1 MIDSLH
7 NATNN
12 YYLINGDL
20 RGIWNLVDPK
30 PVIMNWNGSLKK
42 ESSDKFADLGFKQ
55 IASAYYDV
63 GNTSTIRDWRMTMET
78 NDSYEGA
85 MYTTWNGDYR
95 FLRAFSYYFWG
106 AGPNFLQPEV
116 DVCGN
121 TATARVSILSD
132 PYDNRDSI
140 KFASIVI
147 YNDKDTAEFP
157 LMKLGGGSF
166 GITNQLY
173 KTNPQWN
180 GTTIYYYFT
189 ATNQQGIT
197 NKSNVFVACPVTS
210 SIDYASVYKTI
221 MLVANQT
228 VTISSN
234 EIGEVRIVDILG
246 KNILMFQH
254 YGNGEQS
261 YDLRGLQFGTYLSV
275 FSTKKGVNSVVPF
288 IHR

>member
-1 MIDSLH
+1 M
-7 NATNN
+7 
-12 YYLINGDL
+12 INGDL

-95 FLRAFSYYFWG
+95 FLRAFSYYVWG
-106 AGPNFLQPEV
+106 AGPNFMKPEV

-121 TATARVSILSD
+121 HATARVSILSD

-140 KFASIVI
+140 RSASIVI
-147 YNDKDTAEFP
+147 YNDKDTVEFP
-157 LMKLGGGSF
+157 LIKLGDGSF
-166 GITNQLY
+166 VITNQLY

-180 GTTIYYYFT
+180 GTAIYYYFT
-189 ATNQQGIT
+189 ARNQQGIT
-197 NKSNVFVACPVTS
+197 NKSNVFVACPVTT
-210 SIDYASVYKTI
+210 SIIEGLIAQTTMAVT
-221 MLVANQT
+221 NQRVT
-228 VTISSN
+228 VSSN
-234 EIGEVRIVDILG
+234 EIGEVRIIDILG
-246 KNILMFQH
+246 KNVRMFQH
-254 YGNGEQS
+254 LGDGEQF
-261 YDLRGLQFGTYLSV
+261 YDLSGLQFGTYLSV
-275 FSTKKGVNSVVPF
+275 FSTQKGVSSVVPF